1 MRHQRKTV
9 KLQRRAD
16 HRRAL
21 LANLLCSLIRH
32 RRIRTTLAKAKA
44 MRPLADKLVTLGKRG
59 DLHSRRLAIAKVR
72 DKDAVKILFA
82 TIAPAAANRQGGY
95 TRIIKLGPRLS
106 DSAPMALI
114 EWVDLPVNFGDE
126 DVEVEVAK
134 PEAKTKANTETKSE
148 AATDT
153 QAADSPAESEATVA
167 ETEAGT
173 TAEAEQAEPDATT
186 EAEPEPTAEGSATE
200 TEAAAEDEDKKP
212 S

>member
-21 LANLLCSLIRH
+21 LANLLCSLIQH

-44 MRPLADKLVTLGKRG
+44 MRPMADKLVTLGKRG
-59 DLHSRRLAIAKVR
+59 DLHSRRLAVAKLR
-72 DKDAVKILFA
+72 NKEAAKILFT

-114 EWVDLPVNFGDE
+114 EWVDLPVNFDE
-126 DVEVEVAK
+126 EEGAVEVAK
-134 PEAKTKANTETKSE
+134 PEAKAEAKTEPKSE
-148 AATDT
+148 AVADT
-153 QAADSPAESEATVA
+153 EVADSSADAPAESESD
-167 ETEAGT
+167 
-173 TAEAEQAEPDATT
+173 Q
-186 EAEPEPTAEGSATE
+186 AEPEPTAEESTPEAEAT
-200 TEAAAEDEDKKP
+200 TEDDDKKP